1 MTTCS
6 PRRQEGLYGD
16 WNPSLLP
23 KAAMVPRA
31 RTLPAAAREHEL
43 AARVKPKGREE
54 TRARQNARHQR
65 RRQKKNAG
73 STFFSFAKS
82 ILPNTWRLHF
92 FSPLPY
98 HFGSGKLQQMA
109 NKKCQIVG
117 VALTKYH

>member
-54 TRARQNARHQR
+54 TRARQNARYQR
-65 RRQKKNAG
+65 RQNKKKTLG
-73 STFFSFAKS
+73 PHFLSFAKS
-82 ILPNTWRLHF
+82 ILPNTWRLYF
-92 FSPLPY
+92 FLPC
-98 HFGSGKLQQMA
+98 HIILEVGKLQ
-109 NKKCQIVG
+109 
-117 VALTKYH
+117 